1 MRKAHICLALPAL
14 SLISLGACGAGP
26 SAPDRGM
33 QNLGV
38 NQIGAGASLSAACAG
53 CHSQSSGA
61 IVSLA
66 DYGEARLIERLN
78 WYKTDVSGTT
88 VMHRLARG
96 YTEADIALIARHLST
111 QEPPE

>member
-14 SLISLGACGAGP
+14 GLISLGACGGEP
-26 SAPDRGM
+26 SAPNRSV
-33 QNLGV
+33 QNLDA
-38 NQIGAGASLSAACAG
+38 NQIGVGASLSAACAG
-53 CHSQSSGA
+53 CHSHSSGA

-66 DYGEARLIERLN
+66 DYSEAHLIERLN

-96 YTEADIALIARHLST
+96 YTEADIASIARHLSA
-111 QEPPE
+111 QERPE